1 MSGYS
6 QPNHPTRVRANLK
19 VLGLR
24 PVSPEEGA
32 AHLNAVGLPDADGQA
47 WTPASLAAY
56 LEEHNIRPD
65 VVPDMRHFKFVVPER
80 PWNARSILR
89 AIERGP
95 EDAEAAL
102 RQAIVDDPEVRR
114 DVIHF
119 CETVNDCPYR
129 PGLYREWRDFARQHD
144 A

>member
-1 MSGYS
+1 MY
-6 QPNHPTRVRANLK
+6 PEPTHPARVKANLR
-19 VLGLR
+19 VPGLR
-24 PVSPEEGA
+24 PVDPEEGT
-32 AHLNAVGLPDADGQA
+32 AHLNTVGLPDANGHP
-47 WTPASLAAY
+47 WTAATLAAY
-56 LEEHNIRPD
+56 LDAHDIRTET
-65 VVPDMRHFKFVVPER
+65 VPDMRHFKFAVPER
-80 PWNARSILR
+80 QWNGRSILR

-102 RQAIVDDPEVRR
+102 RQTIADDPEVRR